1 METRRFR
8 WYIRNSISWITKK
21 KNQSKRYR
29 YDFVPFPDSGSR
41 SNAVW
46 GNKKKK
52 RKEKRRTLQ
61 ENTRMDIAKNDRRR
75 HGNAP
80 FFSCSLEN
88 GIRSTPNGTTP
99 QRAAFISQFS
109 NWPPGTKK
117 NQTKKT
123 NKKNKQTNKRK
134 TTIESD
140 APKWMERNGTK
151 WNGMNEMKRSSND
164 DPAETNA
171 NGKPCNALQTLG

>member
-1 METRRFR
+1 MVHSKFNIVNYKEKKSIKTISLRFR
-8 WYIRNSISWITKK
+8 S
-21 KNQSKRYR
+21 
-29 YDFVPFPDSGSR
+29 VSR
-41 SNAVW
+41 LRI
-46 GNKKKK
+46 KIERRMRQQEKEKK
-52 RKEKRRTLQ
+52 RKETNAAGEYEDGYCEKRPPSPWQRA
-61 ENTRMDIAKNDRRR
+61 I
-75 HGNAP
+75 
-80 FFSCSLEN
+80 FFLARSKN